1 MFNLAIDWDLFREVN
16 PMRKVKFF
24 QEFNTG
30 VRVVSPDEEEKLL
43 RNAAPYIQDVIRF
56 TLNTGLRAGE
66 IFTLRWSN
74 VDFKKNVLTILA
86 PKTQKTRVV
95 PMNSDARKVLE
106 AWALGTGQ
114 KERISFYNLD
124 SGQPS
129 VDLKAGSRGHD
140 ERQKSKA

>member
-106 AWALGTGQ
+106 AWALGS
-114 KERISFYNLD
+114 KSELVSIISIPDNRL
-124 SGQPS
+124 
-129 VDLKAGSRGHD
+129 LI
-140 ERQKSKA
+140 

>member
-30 VRVVSPDEEEKLL
+30 VRVVSPDEEEQLL

-86 PKTQKTRVV
+86 PKTQKTRAV
-95 PMNSDARKVLE
+95 PINSETLKVLA
-106 AWALGTGQ
+106 AWALGR
-114 KERISFYNLD
+114 KSELVFYNLD